1 MIYQFMG
8 GNWEGGEGGIIFKIK
23 IMRILNSKIFSFED
37 RTLSNSLEKRCKKDF
52 ATNSNFLIPIS
63 FHPDGVN
70 L

>member
-37 RTLSNSLEKRCKKDF
+37 RTLSNSLEKRCKTLPQTQIF
-52 ATNSNFLIPIS
+52 
-63 FHPDGVN
+63 
-70 L
+70 